1 LEIKSEDIFCTLREL
16 GIASGDLLLTH
27 SSYKSIGGVKDGPA
41 DVVRALTEAVGSD
54 GGCFVPT
61 FNYGELPWQRDQT
74 RSLTGIITETFR
86 QMPGVIRSNHPTH
99 SVGGVGS
106 MAEEILAGHEN
117 INAFGEESPIWRLW
131 KNNAWVLLIGVDH
144 TANSTI
150 HIAEEFLRLPYLNR
164 TRSTTVIDE
173 HGERN
178 ITLRRPPCSNGFN
191 VVDAPLRA
199 RGQIRESRLGNAR
212 VLLMRSQDLVAV
224 ALELLRD
231 DPAALLCCGGCE
243 FCDESRKMLRTSKL
257 P

>member
-1 LEIKSEDIFCTLREL
+1 LEIKSNDIFHTLREL
-16 GIASGDLLLTH
+16 GIASGDLLLVH
-27 SSYKSIGGVKDGPA
+27 SSYKSIGSVKDGPA
-41 DVVRALTEAVGSD
+41 GVVQALMEAVGPD

-86 QMPGVIRSNHPTH
+86 QIPGVIRSNHPTH
-99 SVGGVGS
+99 SVAGVGP
-106 MAEEILAGHEN
+106 MAEEVLSGHEN
-117 INAFGEESPIWRLW
+117 INAFGECSPIWRLW

-164 TRSTTVIDE
+164 TRITTVVDD
-173 HGERN
+173 HGERR

-191 VVDAPLRA
+191 AVDAPLRA

-212 VLLMRSQDLVAV
+212 MLLMRSQDLVAV

-231 DPAALLCCGGCE
+231 DPAALLCRGGCE
-243 FCDESRKMLRTSKL
+243 FCDESRKKLRTSK
-257 P
+257 